1 MFYPCRVEL
10 GDRAPVKQGIVVLTP
25 AESRR
30 LLAKAVASLPE
41 VRDAYSNGR
50 LAILS
55 GGTTSFVLQEVT
67 GERLEPPRF
76 SMGMSADGLLTM
88 SVEDGRIN
96 GRCFVEGKMADLPYP
111 DFVKTMGR
119 GDVIVKG
126 ANAVDASGTV
136 GILLSNENGGA
147 IGAVFGPASARG
159 IPIIVPV
166 GLEKQVPSVADAAQG
181 WGQATLDYS
190 MGVRVGYC
198 VVTTA
203 LVVTEVQALAVLAGV
218 RARAVGCG
226 GIAGSEGAVILLLEG
241 TEENLARAVGLV
253 ESVKGEPR
261 IEVPRHQ
268 LSAE

>member
-1 MFYPCRVEL
+1 MFYPCQVQV
-10 GDRAPVKQGIVVLTP
+10 GDPASVKQGIVVLTP

-41 VRDAYSNGR
+41 VQAAYQKGR

-67 GERLEPPRF
+67 GEKLEPPRF

-88 SVEDGRIN
+88 SVEEGRVN
-96 GRCFVEGKMADLPYP
+96 GRCFVEGKMVDVPYP
-111 DFVKTMGR
+111 DFVRTMGK
-119 GDVIVKG
+119 GDAIVKG
-126 ANAVDASGTV
+126 ANAVDATGTI

-147 IGAVFGPASARG
+147 IGSVFGPASARG
-159 IPIIVPV
+159 IPIISPV
-166 GLEKQVPSVADAAQG
+166 GLEKQIASVAEAAEG

-198 VVTTA
+198 AVTSA
-203 LVVTEVQALAVLAGV
+203 LVVTEIQALAILAGV
-218 RARAVGCG
+218 RARVVGCG
-226 GIAGSEGAVILLLEG
+226 GIAGNEGAVILLLEG
-241 TEENLARAVGLV
+241 TGENLERAVRLV
-253 ESVKGEPR
+253 ESIKGEPK

-268 LSAE
+268 LS

>member
-1 MFYPCRVEL
+1 MFYPCQVESA
-10 GDRAPVKQGIVVLTP
+10 DRRSVKQGIVVLTP

-41 VRDAYSNGR
+41 VQAAYTKGR

-55 GGTTSFVLQEVT
+55 GGTTSFVLEEVT
-67 GERLEPPRF
+67 GEKLAPPNF

-88 SVEDGRIN
+88 SVEEGRVN
-96 GRCFVEGKMADLPYP
+96 GRCFVEGKRVDMPYP
-111 DFVKTMGR
+111 DFVKTMGK

-126 ANAVDASGTV
+126 ANAVDSTGTI

-147 IGAVFGPASARG
+147 IGSVIGPASARG
-159 IPIIVPV
+159 IPIISPV
-166 GLEKQVPSVADAAQG
+166 GLEKHIASVAEAAEG
-181 WGQATLDYS
+181 WGQATLDYA
-190 MGVRVGYC
+190 MGVKVGYC
-198 VVTTA
+198 AVTGA

-226 GIAGSEGAVILLLEG
+226 GIAGNEGAVILVLEG
-241 TEENLARAVGLV
+241 TGDDLDKAVRLV
-253 ESVKGEPR
+253 ESIKGEPK

-268 LSAE
+268 LS